1 MPGRKSSPASRRAGK
16 SKHSSRN
23 AKRLNRISGS
33 TSQIVKQAAALL
45 DEEVAAGVVAA
56 RKMQQRFRKER
67 RVDPADFK
75 EALQKFQGDA
85 HEVVHLLNGQ
95 VDEMRSGENSALVK
109 RLLSHSHDILD
120 LAVEFV
126 NTGSE
131 LASQLAQ
138 STKKQP
144 AADRAKRSR

>member
-1 MPGRKSSPASRRAGK
+1 MPGRKSSPASRRAGN
-16 SKHSSRN
+16 STSSQN
-23 AKRLNRISGS
+23 TKRLNQISSS

-45 DEEVAAGVVAA
+45 DEEVAAGIVAA
-56 RKMQQRFRKER
+56 RNMQQRFRKER

-75 EALQKFQGDA
+75 EALQRFQCDA
-85 HEVVHLLNGQ
+85 HEVVNLLNGQ
-95 VDEMRSGENSALVK
+95 VDEVRSNENSALMK

-131 LASQLAQ
+131 LASQLGQ
-138 STKKQP
+138 STKKQSQGG
-144 AADRAKRSR
+144 RAKRSR